1 MTTLKFARTISS
13 PSEAT
18 RDMAGATISHYRI
31 IDKLGGGGMG
41 VVYRAEDTRLG
52 RFVALKFLPEDV
64 AGDPQALER
73 FRREARAASALN
85 HPNICTIYDVGEEDG
100 RAFIAMEFLDGMT
113 LSHRIQGRP
122 VETDVLLGLAIE
134 IADALDAAHSK
145 GIVHRDIKPANI
157 FVTERGHAKILDFG
171 LAKVAPPRSSSSQ
184 APGATTMAEPLD
196 EQHLTSPGVT
206 LGTIAYM
213 SPEQARGQ
221 ELDARTD
228 LFSFGAVLY
237 EMATGALPFRGESS
251 AVIFKAIL
259 DGNPVSPVRLNP
271 DLPEDL
277 ERIINKALE
286 KDRDVRYQV
295 ASEMRADLKRLK
307 RDTESGKSGVASSY
321 DLPGKSGAHL
331 RRRWTTSRTLVLLC
345 LTLAVV
351 VAGAYLLVG
360 RKKALVPFQ
369 TMTIERL
376 TTSGT
381 ARRVAISPDGKYV
394 AFVTDEAGKQS
405 LWVRQTATRSDIE
418 IIPAVKGQIYG
429 ALTFSRDGNY
439 VFYVRSPTVF
449 ESGTLYQIPTLGG
462 ESRKVVDHVDS
473 PVAFSHEGRQLA
485 FVRNNP
491 GSEMALV
498 VMEADGTGER
508 QLAAR
513 KIPDPFADSGVS
525 WSPDNKSIAIGAY
538 SGGACYVVAVRVA
551 DGSVKRVGS
560 KGWVH
565 IVRVAWLADSSGVV
579 LGAQESANGPVQLWE
594 LSYPDGQARRI
605 TNDLN
610 DYVDLDMTADSGALV
625 TVLREVRSNLWLGS
639 RGAPGQARQIGFGVA
654 TQEGLFGL
662 AWTAGR
668 RIAYGSLAS
677 GRRELWV
684 MDADGSH
691 PRQLTSGADLQ
702 FFSTPSSC
710 PDGSILFA
718 SGVFG
723 AANIWRIDPDGG
735 KQRQLTYEGTNG
747 APSCSPDG
755 KWVVFNASRG
765 GDYTL
770 WRVPVQG
777 GTPEQLT
784 DYASSYPSVSPDG
797 KWIAFDDYAQP
808 GSTKIGVI
816 PFAGGQPVRTF
827 DYSASNSAGYP
838 LFRWTQDSREL
849 TYIVDKQGVSNIGL
863 QPFDGGPPKQL
874 TDFTAGRIFNFAWS
888 QDGKQ
893 IALARGSWTDDVVL
907 IRSALR

>member
-1 MTTLKFARTISS
+1 MV
-13 PSEAT
+13 
-18 RDMAGATISHYRI
+18 GATISHYRI

-41 VVYRAEDTRLG
+41 VVYQAEDTRLG
-52 RFVALKFLPEDV
+52 RLVALKLLPEDV

-100 RAFIAMEFLDGMT
+100 RAFIAMEFLDGTT
-113 LSHRIQGRP
+113 LKHRIGGRP
-122 VETDVLLGLAIE
+122 IETEVLLALAIE
-134 IADALDAAHSK
+134 TADALDAAHSK

-171 LAKVAPPRSSSSQ
+171 LAKVAPPRSSSSHTP
-184 APGATTMAEPLD
+184 AATTMAEPLD
-196 EQHLTSPGVT
+196 EQHLTSPGAT

-271 DLPEDL
+271 DLPADL

-307 RDTESGKSGVASSY
+307 RDTESTKSGVAAGY
-321 DLPGKSGAHL
+321 DLPRASGAHL
-331 RRRWTTSRTLVLLC
+331 RRRWPTSRVLVLLC
-345 LTLAVV
+345 ITLAVV
-351 VAGAYLLVG
+351 IAVGAYVFVG
-360 RKKALVPFQ
+360 RRKALVPFE

-394 AFVTDEAGKQS
+394 AYVTGEAGKQS

-418 IIPAVKGQIYG
+418 IIPGEEEYIYG
-429 ALTFSRDGNY
+429 GLTFSPDGNY
-439 VFYVRSPTVF
+439 VFYVRSPTVY
-449 ESGTLYQIPTLGG
+449 ESGTLYQIPALGG
-462 ESRKVVDHVDS
+462 ESRRVADHVDS

-485 FVRNNP
+485 FVRDNP
-491 GSEMALV
+491 GSETALV

-508 QLAAR
+508 QLAVR
-513 KIPDPFADSGVS
+513 KIPDPFSESGVS

-538 SGGACYVVAVRVA
+538 SGGVSYVVTVQVA

-560 KGWVH
+560 RGWRY
-565 IVRVAWLADSSGVV
+565 ILRVAWLADASGLV
-579 LGAQESANGPVQLWE
+579 LGAQESANGPMQLWE

-610 DYVDLDMTADSGALV
+610 DYVDLDMTADSGTLV

-639 RGAPGQARQIGFGVA
+639 RGAPGQARQIGFGEA

-662 AWTAGR
+662 AWTEGR

-710 PDGSILFA
+710 PDGSILFG
-718 SGVFG
+718 SGVYG
-723 AANIWRIDPDGG
+723 AANIWRIDADGG
-735 KQRQLTYEGTNG
+735 NQRQLTHEGTNG

-755 KWVVFNASRG
+755 KWVIFNASHG

-770 WRVPVQG
+770 WRIPLQG

-784 DYASSYPSVSPDG
+784 EYASSYPSVSPDG
-797 KWIAFDDYAQP
+797 KWIAFNDYAHP
-808 GSTKIGVI
+808 GTSRIGVV

-827 DYSASNSAGYP
+827 DYSASSSAGYP
-838 LFRWTQDSREL
+838 LLRWTQDSREL
-849 TYIVDKQGVSNIGL
+849 TYILDKQGVSNIWV

-874 TDFTAGRIFNFAWS
+874 TDFTAGLIFNFAWS
-888 QDGKQ
+888 QDGQQ
-893 IALARGSWTDDVVL
+893 IALARGSWTADVVL
-907 IRSALR
+907 IRTAP